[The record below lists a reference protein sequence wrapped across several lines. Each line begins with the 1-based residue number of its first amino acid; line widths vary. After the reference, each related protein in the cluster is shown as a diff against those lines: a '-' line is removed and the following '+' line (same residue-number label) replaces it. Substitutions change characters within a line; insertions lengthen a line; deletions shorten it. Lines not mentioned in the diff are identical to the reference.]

1 MTSNIKTVRQRIRT
15 EQLDGKNCT
24 FFLFCASF
32 LCQKGHFLSSEALVY
47 DKNHDPREKIY
58 RCFFSRGSWFLKWGF
73 PKMFDG
79 RLICLSVSELCN
91 PSHFSKISGKETF
104 DGFWAILR
112 GVQRVFCQEK
122 VINFNRTGRNHSD
135 KPLPLP
141 GGTLIY
147 PPTWLVYALIGVTG
161 AGMGVSTM
169 MMVEKAKKVGGRK

>member
-15 EQLDGKNCT
+15 EQLGGKNCT

-32 LCQKGHFLSSEALVY
+32 LCQKGHFFSSEALIY
-47 DKNHDPREKIY
+47 DKKHDPREKIY
-58 RCFFSRGSWFLKWGF
+58 RWFFSRGSWFLKWGF

-141 GGTLIY
+141 GMEGVMHRVGCSQS
-147 PPTWLVYALIGVTG
+147 PPFRGGQG
-161 AGMGVSTM
+161 AGV
-169 MMVEKAKKVGGRK
+169 